1 MTKLGHKLEP
11 HFHFQHR
18 PEKDAFCCLALVSL
32 RHHCHY
38 RGRNQPITS
47 YIKIT
52 IMKYR
57 QQQQQQ
63 QQHKSSDASSSAGA
77 SVTSSYSG
85 VSVTSGYRHTANGPF
100 MPPTGSSSSPK
111 QTLME
116 DAQHQPKTR
125 GSFGVLVVGLGG
137 ANGTT
142 LLAGILA
149 NRLHLEW
156 RGPQGQLQTTPNYN
170 GCITQLDQK
179 GGGVG
184 YRNVVKGLANA
195 NMAAVGGWVRS
206 SILMYINDTGR
217 MWRPCCTFRRLDLG
231 LTHTFLLLF
240 YSVRIHTHT
249 HTSYTHTYYRIF
261 DRPNQETP
269 CWTRK
274 FWITIWSDNC
284 KTK

>member
-1 MTKLGHKLEP
+1 
-11 HFHFQHR
+11 
-18 PEKDAFCCLALVSL
+18 
-32 RHHCHY
+32 
-38 RGRNQPITS
+38 
-47 YIKIT
+47 
-52 IMKYR
+52 MKYR

-77 SVTSSYSG
+77 SVTSSS

-100 MPPTGSSSSPK
+100 MPLSGSSPK

-116 DAQHQPKTR
+116 DAKHQPKTR

-179 GGGVG
+179 AGGVG
-184 YRNVVKGLANA
+184 YRDVVKGLADA
-195 NMAAVGGWVRS
+195 NMAAVGGWVR
-206 SILMYINDTGR
+206 IEIG
-217 MWRPCCTFRRLDLG
+217 
-231 LTHTFLLLF
+231 
-240 YSVRIHTHT
+240 
-249 HTSYTHTYYRIF
+249 
-261 DRPNQETP
+261 
-269 CWTRK
+269 
-274 FWITIWSDNC
+274 
-284 KTK
+284 